1 VKKAAI
7 RRATYILLT
16 AVLCCELAMAS
27 EGTAPQFSLRTL
39 DGRTFTN
46 SSLEGN
52 VVLLQFWTTWC
63 PYCRQDQP
71 AVGSIQAAFG
81 DQGLVVIAVD
91 DGEPEAVVRNY
102 LQGNPRSVPIVATG
116 DHTWA
121 ARFGVHGY
129 PHYVVI
135 DRSGNITAS
144 RGGGG
149 GEAYLR
155 SLLRT
160 AGMPASS
167 GTTQQAALAA
177 APSATSRPRL
187 VNVPP
192 TANRIAARPIP
203 KTIFVFSD
211 GARLEA
217 DHYELN
223 ATFLRVTAGGQERS
237 IPLSALD
244 IKKTIAVNRERGID
258 LKIPANGNEIFLA
271 F

>member
-1 VKKAAI
+1 LLSVVLL
-7 RRATYILLT
+7 RA
-16 AVLCCELAMAS
+16 LAMA
-27 EGTAPQFSLRTL
+27 GTAPQFSLRTL
-39 DGRTFTN
+39 DGQSFTN

-63 PYCRQDQP
+63 PVCRGDQP
-71 AVGSIQAAFG
+71 AVDNVQAEFGSE
-81 DQGLVVIAVD
+81 GLVVIAVD
-91 DGEPEAVVRNY
+91 DGEPEAVVRRY
-102 LQGNPRSVPIVATG
+102 LQDNPRSVAIAVDPSRSLS
-116 DHTWA
+116 

-135 DRSGNITAS
+135 DRNGNMTAS

-149 GEAYLR
+149 GEEYLR
-155 SLLRT
+155 DLLRT
-160 AGMPASS
+160 AGMPSRSGGVQEASGAS
-167 GTTQQAALAA
+167 AP
-177 APSATSRPRL
+177 APSSRPQL

-192 TANRIAARPIP
+192 AVNPTIAKPIP
-203 KTIFVFSD
+203 KTIFVFTD

-223 ATFLRVTAGGQERS
+223 TKFLNVTAEGQQRS

-244 IKKTIAVNRERGID
+244 VQKTVAANRERGID
-258 LKIPANGNEIFLA
+258 LKIPSNGNEIFLA